1 MSTLSTDFESFVD
14 YASFNFY
21 VKYARKNHVV
31 CPPSEELI
39 NFIAASS
46 LRQLKHMAG
55 FYANRDL
62 DLDFNDPGEVD
73 LYKLYINS
81 PFASAWLRN
90 KKTLY
95 KRLNCFSD
103 ILQSLKILRGYYRE
117 QYALWT
123 KQIGSNK
130 RKQYVSEAIA
140 EARRETEES
149 IQEYL
154 ENTEIFMHGPAG
166 VRVYSLA
173 DVAPTAADKKTEILT
188 DMLLTERVA
197 LEEGREQF
205 LVTATALPEFHSNPS
220 KGRCSYAGGSS
231 RQALKWI
238 QESVLRVAY
247 KRMNAANIKP
257 LGFAV
262 PEPHKDGCPHIHAAF
277 FIKPEH
283 VDQFLKILA
292 DVQAEI
298 SREYGIKYSL
308 DVKTKDDL
316 PEDKKEAKAS
326 SYCMKYVIKSFDD
339 PAVAAWYSRDCGGEI
354 RRCNRYGLQGYKSKF
369 NYLYRMRE
377 QLKNHTHGIMRELG
391 KMLCSDMRLSEK
403 KYCFFMNYNP
413 LLSNFYTVNENGN
426 KVLSHVVF
434 NDNDYYDDDGELISQ
449 QQYNLINFNR
459 FLDPSNDNDKAAIES
474 FKKTDEYK
482 FYSNISKDEDD
493 DSVTKKLTVSV
504 CYPSGAGALPDP
516 VITSAIND
524 FWTDFED
531 EDEPISLLDL

>member
-1 MSTLSTDFESFVD
+1 MSIQLTDFESFID
-14 YASFNFY
+14 YASCNYY
-21 VKYARKNHVV
+21 VKYARKNPVACH
-31 CPPSEELI
+31 PNENLI
-39 NFIAASS
+39 NLIAASS
-46 LRQLKHMAG
+46 LKQLKYIAG

-62 DLDFNDPGEVD
+62 DLDLNDPAEKE
-73 LYKLYINS
+73 LYSLFINN
-81 PFASAWLRN
+81 PYASAWLRN
-90 KKTLY
+90 EKTLY
-95 KRLNCFSD
+95 KRLNYFAD

-123 KQIGSNK
+123 KQIGENK
-130 RKQYVSEAIA
+130 QKQYVSEAIA

-154 ENTEIFMHGPAG
+154 ENTEIFMSGPDGCRAF
-166 VRVYSLA
+166 SLA
-173 DVAPTAADKKTEILT
+173 DVAPTAKDKKTEILT

-205 LVTATALPEFHSNPS
+205 LLTATALPEFHSNPS

-247 KRMNAANIKP
+247 KRMNAAGIKP
-257 LGFAV
+257 MGFAV

-283 VDQFLKILA
+283 VDRFLKILA

-298 SREYGIKYSL
+298 SKEYGIKYSL

-316 PEDKKEAKAS
+316 PEDKKAAKAS

-354 RRCNRYGLQGYKSKF
+354 RRCNRYGLLGYKSKF

-377 QLKNHTHGIMRELG
+377 QLKKHQNSKIKALG
-391 KMLCSDMRLSEK
+391 EMLSSDAKLSDK
-403 KYCFFMNYNP
+403 KYMFFNDYNSS
-413 LLSNFYTVNENGN
+413 LKSIYTLNENGN
-426 KVLSHVVF
+426 KVLSHVLFIDAVTG
-434 NDNDYYDDDGELISQ
+434 DE
-449 QQYNLINFNR
+449 YNLINLNR
-459 FLDPSNDNDKAAIES
+459 FLNPENAVDRAMIEE
-474 FKKTDEYK
+474 FKTTEKYK
-482 FYSNISKDEDD
+482 ENMAKSDVDD
-493 DSVTKKLTVSV
+493 QKRLTVNV
-504 CYPSGAGALPDP
+504 CYPRCAEASLDTLKNKK
-516 VITSAIND
+516 ID
-524 FWTDFED
+524 EHWTDSDDDD
-531 EDEPISLLDL
+531 EMINLLDI